1 MLTASIEIAGY
12 DNEGRADTAL
22 GESEEET
29 GGSHAVEA
37 ARSTHTHLN
46 GAPRNNGRSDDGYD
60 WQATKQV
67 CRGVFGDKLT
77 EVKQGHDPGELLP
90 SELEVLS

>member
-12 DNEGRADTAL
+12 DNEGRANTAL
-22 GESEEET
+22 GKSEKET
-29 GGSHAVEA
+29 DGSHAVEA
-37 ARSTHTHLN
+37 LSSTKAHLN

-67 CRGVFGDKLT
+67 CGGVFGDKLT
-77 EVKQGHDPGELLP
+77 EVEQGHDPGELLP